1 MVKVVKKVN
10 NTDTPVSL
18 LYTSYLQTRY
28 FSCLNG
34 LRFLSISAVLWHH
47 SKIYGSIP
55 EPIQLLK
62 RGYLGVDFFFVLS
75 GFLITTL
82 LLREADK
89 KGQFSLAKFY
99 LRRFLRIVPVYFF
112 VVSSV
117 SAYFILIKGE
127 NQYIEI
133 IPFYY
138 TFLSNFLIS
147 GIPILDITWSLSVE
161 EQYYLIWPALLYFFA
176 KKSFYPVLIV
186 LFCIN
191 LAMVFG
197 VFEWVGLHSVET
209 KDLRFNFATSTYN
222 AILLGSF
229 AAIMLHSGRGFSK
242 LYKVL
247 GSKWACIF
255 AFCLLFL
262 LLQLLPPYL
271 TGLSILLVHIM
282 MVVCLITI
290 VIREDNYLLSV
301 LSCKP
306 IAHIGEI
313 SYGIYLYHLIAMHIA
328 VVTVGR
334 WYADSSFIV
343 MAVYIIASICLAE
356 VSYRTLEAY
365 FRKLKPKS

>member
-1 MVKVVKKVN
+1 MTEIKTTN
-10 NTDTPVSL
+10 NTDASENRL
-18 LYTSYLQTRY
+18 HDSYLKTRY

-47 SKIYGSIP
+47 SKVYGAIP
-55 EPIQLLK
+55 EPIQILK

-82 LLREADK
+82 LLREADM
-89 KGQFSLAKFY
+89 KGKFSLSKFY
-99 LRRFLRIVPVYFF
+99 IRRFLRIVPVYFF

-117 SAYFILIKGE
+117 SAYYIFIKGE
-127 NQYIEI
+127 HQYIEI

-176 KKSFYPVLIV
+176 KKSFYPVFIV

-191 LAMVFG
+191 FAMVFG
-197 VFEWVGLHSVET
+197 VFEWVGLYSVET
-209 KDLRFNFATSTYN
+209 KNLRFNFSTSTYN

-229 AAIMLHSGRGFSK
+229 AAIMLHSERGFSK
-242 LYKVL
+242 LYKAL

-255 AFCLLFL
+255 AFCALFS
-262 LLQLLPPYL
+262 LLQFLPPYL
-271 TGLSILLVHIM
+271 TGSSVLLVHTM

-290 VIREDNYLLSV
+290 VIREDNYLLPI

-306 IAHIGEI
+306 IARLGEI

-343 MAVYIIASICLAE
+343 MAVYIVASVCLAE
-356 VSYRTLEAY
+356 VSYRTLETY
-365 FRKLKPKS
+365 FRKLKPKP